1 MDAERRVPTYPITMT
16 TRQALDDQVTGHQAQ
31 GVRADEKAIAFR
43 QLATG
48 QLSDSYRLA
57 SAILGGPS
65 EARDAVHDAFITAWR
80 KWDTLRDQQ
89 RFEAWFGRIV
99 VNTCRDR
106 LRRRSRLTTDDGA
119 LAESLPAADPI
130 APIHERMRI
139 EEGLARLKADDQVL
153 LALRYYRDLKVDDIA
168 ALLEIPSGTVMS
180 RLHNAQRRLRSALD
194 EADTQG
200 THR

>member
-1 MDAERRVPTYPITMT
+1 MT

-31 GVRADEKAIAFR
+31 GEGADEKALAFR
-43 QLATG
+43 RLATR

-57 SAILGGPS
+57 SAILGDPS
-65 EARDAVHDAFITAWR
+65 EARDAVHDAFVTAWR

-106 LRRRSRLTTDDGA
+106 LRRGSRLTTDDGA
-119 LAESLPAADPI
+119 LFEALPAADLI
-130 APIHERMRI
+130 APIHERLRI
-139 EEGLARLKADDQVL
+139 EAGLARLKADDQVV
-153 LALRYYRDLKVDDIA
+153 LALRYYRDLKIDDIA

-194 EADTQG
+194 EADPRGTQ
-200 THR
+200 R